1 MTELLTL
8 TTLSGILVAAASGFV
23 GSLLTLRKMTLLS
36 DALSHVALPG
46 IAVGVVFH
54 FTPLLGGIALLFLGV
69 VLIWYIEMRTKLAI
83 ESITG
88 VLFVTALSA
97 GALLIPEQDL
107 LEAFFGNVQNI
118 THAQAIAQAVISI
131 GIIATTLY
139 LLKPLALSSIAP
151 DLATSSRISQS
162 KMEFLLLI
170 LIAFTI
176 SVGISFVGV
185 LLMSA
190 LLIIPAVTARN
201 IANSFKGFISLSV
214 MLAVAALLSGLIISK
229 MYPVNPSFAIALV
242 SSAIFFISLII
253 KKPTR

>member
-1 MTELLTL
+1 MAELLTL
-8 TTLSGILVAAASGFV
+8 TTLSGILVATASGIV
-23 GSLLTLRKMTLLS
+23 GSILTLRKMTLLS

-46 IAVGVVFH
+46 IAIGIVFH
-54 FTPLLGGIALLFLGV
+54 FNPLLGGIAFLFLAV

-88 VLFVTALSA
+88 VLFITALSV

-118 THAQAIAQAVISI
+118 TQTQAIMQAVISL
-131 GIIATTLY
+131 GIIATALY

-176 SVGISFVGV
+176 AVGISFVGV

-190 LLIIPAVTARN
+190 LLIIPAVTAKN
-201 IANSFKGFISLSV
+201 LAGSFKWFIALSV
-214 MLAVAALLSGLIISK
+214 ILAVTALLSGLIISRL
-229 MYPVNPSFAIALV
+229 YPINPSFAIALV
-242 SSAIFFISLII
+242 SSAIFFISLLI
-253 KKPTR
+253 KNPTR

>member
-1 MTELLTL
+1 MTDLLTL

-46 IAVGVVFH
+46 IAIGIVFH
-54 FTPLLGGIALLFLGV
+54 FNPLLGGVALLFLGV
-69 VLIWYIEMRTKLAI
+69 VLIWYIEMKTKLAI

-97 GALLIPEQDL
+97 GALLIPEEDL
-107 LEAFFGNVQNI
+107 LEAFFGSMQNI
-118 THAQAIAQAVISI
+118 TQAQALMQAVISI
-131 GIIATTLY
+131 GIIATALY

-162 KMEFLLLI
+162 KMEFILLI

-176 SVGISFVGV
+176 AVGISFVGV

-190 LLIIPAVTARN
+190 LLIIPAVTAKN
-201 IANSFKGFISLSV
+201 LAETFKGFIILSV
-214 MLAVAALLSGLIISK
+214 VLAIISLLSGLTIAHFHA
-229 MYPVNPSFAIALV
+229 VNPSFATALV
-242 SSAIFFISLII
+242 SSAIFFVSLLI

>member
-1 MTELLTL
+1 MFTLLTL
-8 TTLSGILVAAASGFV
+8 ITLSGVLVAAASGLV

-54 FTPLLGGIALLFLGV
+54 FNPLLGGVALLFVGV
-69 VLIWYIEMRTKLAI
+69 LLIWYIEMRTKLAI

-107 LEAFFGNVQNI
+107 LEAFFGSVATI
-118 THAQAIAQAVISI
+118 TRTQAVVQAVIALLV
-131 GIIATTLY
+131 IIITLFF
-139 LLKPLALSSIAP
+139 LKRLALSSIAP
-151 DLATSSRISQS
+151 DLSIASGISQS

-170 LIAFTI
+170 LIALTI
-176 SVGISFVGV
+176 TVGISFVGV

-190 LLIIPAVTARN
+190 LLIIPAVTAKN
-201 IANSFKGFISLSV
+201 LAGSFHWFIGLSV
-214 MLAVAALLSGLIISK
+214 ILAVVALLSGLAIAHL
-229 MYPVNPSFAIALV
+229 YPVNPSFATALV
-242 SSAIFFISLII
+242 SSGIFFISLLI
-253 KKPTR
+253 KKPVR